1 MWWALMRDVR
11 LAFRRSRTQ
20 PGYAVPALLILGLG
34 LGTSVAMLSF
44 VHGLLLRPIALRHL
58 PRLVT
63 LWSVPV
69 DHVEERSIPPTG
81 AVSCILM
88 NRSIRLL
95 ALFGGTMLWPWPMP
109 QSAEP
114 RGAVVLVPGSAS
126 RITLDVPL
134 SAAPASEPQL
144 QLVEDGGMRQILT
157 PLFSA
162 PAEDGGVATDRR
174 RLVVRL
180 PAQKGET
187 RRLRVGQPAAS
198 TVPTT
203 LFRFEP
209 VDDRTLALWEGDR
222 PVLVYNHGVLSK
234 PGVPADRNR
243 STYIH
248 PLYGLDGEVLTD
260 DFPVDHYHHRG
271 LFWAWPHVRTGGRE
285 YDLWTIKGVH
295 QRFERWLAQETRDR
309 AALFAVENGWYAGD
323 QKILQERAWILVHQA
338 DDEARCIDLEFF
350 WIPGPEAVT
359 LAGAEGKSYGGLTI
373 RYAPRTDP
381 VITTPLGTGSIDLEM
396 TPLAWADYSGRWTGV
411 TQPSGAALFI
421 HPGHPDYPPTWLTR
435 HYGALCIG
443 WPGVEARTF
452 PAGKP
457 IHCRYRVWVH
467 RGMATKDAIA
477 AAYAAYEAESKARW
491 E

>member
-1 MWWALMRDVR
+1 M
-11 LAFRRSRTQ
+11 
-20 PGYAVPALLILGLG
+20 
-34 LGTSVAMLSF
+34 
-44 VHGLLLRPIALRHL
+44 
-58 PRLVT
+58 
-63 LWSVPV
+63 
-69 DHVEERSIPPTG
+69 
-81 AVSCILM
+81 LM
-88 NRSIRLL
+88 NRLIHLL
-95 ALFGGTMLWPWPMP
+95 ALFGGTMLWPSLMP
-109 QSAEP
+109 QAAQP
-114 RGAVVLVPGSAS
+114 RDAILLMPRTASLVS
-126 RITLDVPL
+126 LDTPL
-134 SAAPASEPQL
+134 SAVPASEPQL
-144 QLVEDGGMRQILT
+144 QLVEDGGMKQI
-157 PLFSA
+157 PASLFST
-162 PAEDGGVATDRR
+162 PAEDGGVAADRR
-174 RLVVRL
+174 RLVARL
-180 PAQKGET
+180 SAQAEES
-187 RRLRVGQPAAS
+187 RRYRVGRSVASPAPA
-198 TVPTT
+198 P

-209 VDDRTLALWEGDR
+209 VDERSLGLWEGDR
-222 PVLVYNHGVLSK
+222 PVLVYNQGVLSK

-295 QRFERWLAQETRDR
+295 QRFERWLAQEARGN
-309 AALFAVENGWYAGD
+309 AALLAVENGWYAGN
-323 QKILQERAWILVHQA
+323 QKILQERAWIQVHQA
-338 DDEARCIDLEFF
+338 DDQARCIDLEFF

-373 RYAPRTDP
+373 RYAPRSGA
-381 VITTPLGTGSIDLEM
+381 VITTPLGTGSTDLEM

-411 TQPSGAALFI
+411 TRPSGAALFI

-452 PAGKP
+452 SAGEP

-467 RGMATKDAIA
+467 RGMATQVAIA
-477 AAYAAYEAESKARW
+477 AAYAAYEAETTARW